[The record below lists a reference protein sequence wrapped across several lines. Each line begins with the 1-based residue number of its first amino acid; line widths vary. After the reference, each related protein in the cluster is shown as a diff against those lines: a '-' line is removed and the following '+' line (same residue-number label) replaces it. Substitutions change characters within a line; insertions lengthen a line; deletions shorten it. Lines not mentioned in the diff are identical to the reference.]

1 MVDRVLTPAVVYCIA
16 KKPPVRLD
24 SPQTGAHPIVT
35 SLPAG
40 AGFGAIRAVGL
51 SRMMDLQKQANA
63 DLPVAAPV
71 ALMHRGHRAA
81 FAGVLHLGSG
91 TAVLES
97 VAQTLGRSP
106 LTVLSE
112 VVDRL
117 LVRKGADWT
126 GPILG
131 EYLGLYGKAHGTFC
145 VVSEKQTGALVAH
158 AAVFRSSI
166 PGAPGLLAHVRTAEG
181 WGSYGLGTLVTATV
195 TGRALAQGASVV
207 ILDTDDKLHRRGEGE
222 RAAFGLYGRLGY
234 AVLAEKEMVDAL
246 GWLMVIDRKIHN
258 LFRQREATGSVDCAL
273 GLPTEVIQAQQELI
287 EATRRRYS
295 TATRPSAPSAVRPDD
310 LADLFLLLNLCPSG
324 DFQVKLASWGVVQG
338 PEFERAFVVDIRPAI
353 LDRDRLE
360 DASMV
365 LRDGGAG
372 IVAVCAAR
380 QAVPFSRQAYHI
392 DFYCVPEFL
401 ATHPDLV
408 RDLLEATIDRIRSA
422 TDRPRPCRL
431 LHAGVDARKLEVFAR
446 LGFGRGAN
454 RHALHGSGGSRML
467 LLDEYEKALA

>member
-1 MVDRVLTPAVVYCIA
+1 
-16 KKPPVRLD
+16 
-24 SPQTGAHPIVT
+24 
-35 SLPAG
+35 
-40 AGFGAIRAVGL
+40 
-51 SRMMDLQKQANA
+51 MMDIKELTNA
-63 DLPVAAPV
+63 GSLVAAPV
-71 ALMHRGHRAA
+71 ALMHRGHKAA

-97 VAQTLGRSP
+97 VAQALGRSP
-106 LTVLSE
+106 LAVLSE

-145 VVSEKQTGALVAH
+145 VVSEKRTGALVAH
-158 AAVFRSSI
+158 AAVFRSSV
-166 PGAPGLLAHVRTAEG
+166 PGGPALLAHVRTAEG
-181 WGSYGLGTLVTATV
+181 WGNYGLGTLVTTTV
-195 TGRALAQGASVV
+195 TGWALAQGASVV
-207 ILDTDDKLHRRGEGE
+207 ILDTDDKLHRRNEGE
-222 RAAFGLYGRLGY
+222 RAAFRLYSRLGY
-234 AVLAEKEMVDAL
+234 AVLAEKELADAL
-246 GWLMVIDRKIHN
+246 GWLMVIDRKIHDQC
-258 LFRQREATGSVDCAL
+258 RQREAAGSGECAP
-273 GLPTEVIQAQQELI
+273 GLPSQVTLAQEDLI
-287 EATRRRYS
+287 AAIRRRYS

-310 LADLFLLLNLCPSG
+310 LADLFLLLNLCPAG

-365 LRDGGAG
+365 LRDDGAG

-401 ATHPDLV
+401 AAHPDLV
-408 RDLLEATIDRIRSA
+408 RTLVEATIGRIRAA
-422 TDRPRPCRL
+422 TGRPRPCRL

-454 RHALHGSGGSRML
+454 RHTFHRSGDSRIL
-467 LLDEYEKALA
+467 LLHEYEKALA

>member
-1 MVDRVLTPAVVYCIA
+1 MVDRVLTPFAVYCIA
-16 KKPPVRLD
+16 KKPALRLD

-40 AGFGAIRAVGL
+40 AGFGAVRVVGW
-51 SRMMDLQKQANA
+51 SRMMDIQKQANA
-63 DLPVAAPV
+63 DSPVAAPV
-71 ALMHRGHRAA
+71 ALMHHGNSAA
-81 FAGVLHLGSG
+81 FAGVLHIGSG
-91 TAVLES
+91 AAVLES

-106 LTVLSE
+106 LAVLSE

-145 VVSEKQTGALVAH
+145 LVSEKQTGALVAH
-158 AAVFRSSI
+158 AAVFRSSV

-222 RAAFGLYGRLGY
+222 RSAFGLYGRLGY
-234 AVLAEKEMVDAL
+234 AVLAEKEMADAL
-246 GWLMVIDRKIHN
+246 GWLMVIDRKIHD
-258 LFRQREATGSVDCAL
+258 LFRKRRAAGSGECL
-273 GLPTEVIQAQQELI
+273 PGLPTDVIQAQEDLI
-287 EATRRRYS
+287 AATRRGYA

-324 DFQVKLASWGVVQG
+324 DFQVKLAAWGVVQG

-365 LRDGGAG
+365 LRDDGAA

-401 ATHPDLV
+401 TAHPDLV
-408 RDLLEATIDRIRSA
+408 RSLVEATIERIRTA
-422 TDRPRPCRL
+422 TGRPRPCRL

-454 RHALHGSGGSRML
+454 RHAFHCSGGARIL
-467 LLDEYEKALA
+467 LLDEYEKAIA